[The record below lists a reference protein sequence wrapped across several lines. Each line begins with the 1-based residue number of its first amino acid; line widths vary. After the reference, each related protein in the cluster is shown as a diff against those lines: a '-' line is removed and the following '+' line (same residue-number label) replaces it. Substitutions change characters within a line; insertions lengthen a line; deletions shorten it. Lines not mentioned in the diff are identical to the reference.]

1 MTSVVFRATAHI
13 TYKLIF
19 DVAVPYEL
27 KYSDAQLR
35 DLIGYRIR
43 EIDPSDVAVITVDRV

>member
-1 MTSVVFRATAHI
+1 MTSVVF
-13 TYKLIF
+13 L
-19 DVAVPYEL
+19 AVPYEL